1 MNELTLMLDNVKIDE
16 LEPILLQ
23 IIEYDFN
30 KLRDFFIN
38 RETDFCIESEP
49 IYEYY
54 LNPDNCK
61 RMYDYLV
68 NNSMGYTLLKNKVL
82 LINER
87 YKIFELIED
96 EDIKTYVD
104 YYLQFLN
111 QQNNK

>member
-38 RETDFCIESEP
+38 RETEFCIEPEP
-49 IYEYY
+49 IHEYY
-54 LNPDNCK
+54 LNSDNCK

-87 YKIFELIED
+87 HKIFDFVEEK
-96 EDIKTYVD
+96 DIQTYVD
-104 YYLQFLN
+104 YYLDLLN
-111 QQNNK
+111 S